1 MIAVKI
7 RSVLMG
13 NLLKTTKWT
22 GLVDWVEKT
31 EGWSVRHKIL
41 LSFGLSCWTS
51 CSCWQSARCG
61 RYPTYECV

>member
-22 GLVDWVEKT
+22 GSKGRKDDRNGIK
-31 EGWSVRHKIL
+31 
-41 LSFGLSCWTS
+41 S
-51 CSCWQSARCG
+51 CSVSGFRVG
-61 RYPTYECV
+61 RPVSVG